1 MASNVRRTPVVSL
14 RFGLIPLTLAALACG
29 HAASPTP
36 SGGAPRGEI
45 WLSQDQVRQA
55 QIKIDEVG
63 LHPLTERV
71 VTGGKIAFDDLRVAH
86 VFSPV
91 TGRVSKIMADF
102 GQKVHKGD
110 ALAEIESPDL
120 ALAHSD
126 EAKAQADLTAAEHD
140 LKRQRDLEA
149 AGAAAQALLE
159 QSEDSFRKA
168 QAEMERAE
176 LKTKLLHARNGGP
189 VSQIFVLRSP
199 IDGEV
204 VGRSVNPGIE
214 VQGMLSGANV
224 ANELFTIGAIDR
236 VWLLADLY
244 ESQLGRV
251 KAGDTVEIT
260 TISYPETFR
269 GTVDYVSDVLD
280 PTTRT
285 ARMRASIDNADRK
298 LKPEMFVTASVRLG
312 QRQAIAIPRTAVLKL
327 SDQYVVFVQVGRTDA
342 GLLRFAVRPVKLG
355 DDEGGFVEIL
365 QGLNPGEQLVTE
377 GAILLSSQA

>member
-1 MASNVRRTPVVSL
+1 MRRKIDVKLRLSSVV
-14 RFGLIPLTLAALACG
+14 FVVAALAALACG
-29 HAASPTP
+29 HSPAPTP

-55 QIKIDEVG
+55 QIKIDDVAQR
-63 LHPLTERV
+63 PFTERV
-71 VTGGKIAFDDLRVAH
+71 VTGGRIAFDDLRVTH

-91 TGRVSKIMADF
+91 TGRVSKIAADF

-120 ALAHSD
+120 ASAYSD

-140 LKRQRDLEA
+140 VKRQRDLEA
-149 AGAAAQALLE
+149 AGAAAQAQLE
-159 QSEDSFRKA
+159 QSEDAYHKA

-176 LKTKLLHARNGGP
+176 LKTKLLHARTGGP
-189 VSQIFVLRSP
+189 VSQVYVLRSTL
-199 IDGEV
+199 DGEV

-224 ANELFTIGAIDR
+224 ANELFTIGSIDK

-251 KAGDTVEIT
+251 KSGDTVDIT
-260 TISYPETFR
+260 TVSYPDVFR

-280 PTTRT
+280 PNTRT
-285 ARMRASIDNADRK
+285 ARLRASIDNADHK
-298 LKPEMFVTASVRLG
+298 LKPEMFVTASVKLG

-327 SDQYVVFVQVGRTDA
+327 SDQYVVFVEVGRTDA

-355 DDEGGFVEIL
+355 DDEGGYVEIL